1 MIDKPLHILFLDLLS
16 AGAAVSGI
24 FLALKI
30 FHIPNCT
37 SLEKHAVFVF
47 APGLSWALAAA
58 AVVELV
64 IGVRE
69 ASQLSKSIAALSLI
83 AAIFLGIIYRWKVN
97 TILTLA
103 C

>member
-1 MIDKPLHILFLDLLS
+1 MIDKPLHILFLDLLV

-24 FLALKI
+24 FLAIRI

-37 SLEKHAVFVF
+37 SLEKHAVFVL

-58 AVVELV
+58 AVAEFV

-69 ASQLSKSIAALSLI
+69 ASLLSKCIAALSLL
-83 AAIFLGIIYRWKVN
+83 AAIFLGLIYRWKVDS
-97 TILTLA
+97 ILTMA